1 MRRFLFFGFLAT
13 VTCACIAL
21 VWVAIEISHQSTR
34 DEARPSDVI
43 VVLGAAEYMGRP
55 SPVLKARLDH
65 ALDLYNQGIAP
76 LVLVTGGFGE
86 KSRFTEAE
94 AARDY
99 LVQNKVP
106 SEDILMEL
114 EGTSTFQ
121 SIAAAT
127 EIFERMNLK
136 SCVVVSDGY
145 HIYRAKKMLERR
157 GIRAYGSPRYS
168 SSEDVRRRAWLYL
181 RQAAGYWVWYLNLAR

>member
-1 MRRFLFFGFLAT
+1 MRRFLFFGFLTAL
-13 VTCACIAL
+13 TCACIAL
-21 VWVAIEISHQSTR
+21 IWVAVEIWHQSTR

-65 ALDLYNQGIAP
+65 ALALYNQGIAP

-99 LVQNKVP
+99 LVRNKVP

-121 SIAAAT
+121 SIAAVT